1 MKIIFESSSFAVSTT
16 LSRKNTPRIDG
27 VFFQSMKDKILG
39 KGYSL
44 SLVFIGKKR
53 MRQLNH
59 QYRKK
64 DYATDILSFTLD
76 TDAGEI
82 CIYPE
87 KARRKATLFER
98 TYENYLSFLFI
109 HGMLHLKGMDH
120 ESDSDAAKMEGAEKK
135 WCKAF
140 GI

>member
-16 LSRKNTPRIDG
+16 LSRKSTPRIDG
-27 VFFQSMKDKILG
+27 VFFQSIKDKVLG
-39 KGYSL
+39 KTYSL
-44 SLVFIGKKR
+44 SLVFMGKKR
-53 MRQLNH
+53 MRQLNA

-87 KARRKATLFER
+87 KAKSKSKLFDR
-98 TYENYLSFLFI
+98 TYENYLSYLFI

-120 ESDSDAAKMEGAEKK
+120 ESEEEAQQMESAEKK
-135 WCKAF
+135 WCKIF